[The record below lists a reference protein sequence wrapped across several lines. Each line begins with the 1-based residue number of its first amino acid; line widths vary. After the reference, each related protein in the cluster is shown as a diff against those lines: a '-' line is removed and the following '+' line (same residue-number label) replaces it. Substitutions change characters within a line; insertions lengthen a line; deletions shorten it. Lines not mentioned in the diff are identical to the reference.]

1 MESRR
6 PSTLIASVQRALRLL
21 EATSLHATGAPAKV
35 LARDA
40 GLPLGTAYHL
50 LRTLAYEGYLR
61 RLDDGGYVLGD
72 RVDGLLVEGRF
83 QTALARAR
91 PALMALRDVA
101 GAAAYLARY
110 ADGEIT
116 VVEIVDGPKTPRAD
130 LWVGF
135 QEAGHATALGKCVL
149 ASLDPP
155 GRRDYLA
162 RHPLADLTPRTI
174 THQDLLLHE
183 LETGP
188 PGGFAFDREEYALGT
203 ACAAAP
209 FADGSSVGAVGVS
222 VRAERLPELERAAA
236 PWLALTARR
245 VARAFALTI

>member
-6 PSTLIASVQRALRLL
+6 PSTLIVSVQRALRLL

-50 LRTLAYEGYLR
+50 LRTLTYEGYLR
-61 RLDDGGYVLGD
+61 RLDDGAFVLGD
-72 RVDGLLVEGRF
+72 RVDGLLAEGRF

-91 PALMALRDVA
+91 PALMALRDA
-101 GAAAYLARY
+101 TAAAAYLARY
-110 ADGEIT
+110 GDGEIT
-116 VVEIVDGPKTPRAD
+116 VVEIVDGPKTPRVD
-130 LWVGF
+130 IWVGF
-135 QEAGHATALGKCVL
+135 QEAGHATAIGKSVL

-155 GRRDYLA
+155 ARRDYLA

-174 THQDLLLHE
+174 TDRDLLLHE
-183 LETGP
+183 LEADGP
-188 PGGFAFDREEYALGT
+188 AGLVLDREEYALGT
-203 ACAAAP
+203 VCAAMP
-209 FADGSSVGAVGVS
+209 VADGSGVGAVGVS
-222 VRAERLPELERAAA
+222 ARVERLPELERGAA